1 LGTTGSTRQIILAA
15 VPGEFALIILTTVA
29 QEVLFNGIDSNTS
42 PKFDLVLGGMATFIA
57 AVLAGLLASIIV
69 KGNSLTPHWII
80 SVLILIEM
88 TYLITTGVL
97 TGPLWFEILSGFSLI
112 VGVMAGQVAYKS
124 FRLRS

>member
-29 QEVLFNGIDSNTS
+29 QEVLFNGIDYNTS

>member
-1 LGTTGSTRQIILAA
+1 
-15 VPGEFALIILTTVA
+15 
-29 QEVLFNGIDSNTS
+29 
-42 PKFDLVLGGMATFIA
+42 
-57 AVLAGLLASIIV
+57 V